1 MSFKDVLEA
10 KMRKMS
16 KGEKVELLSDN
27 ASAIVS
33 FYIKKAYREQDNV
46 TALFD
51 KMEDDREKFAP
62 TLIKMLKEAK
72 KEERDIDLG
81 LASVIG
87 DFLEKRSPKLT
98 QENIDL
104 YADAVDQILKG
115 RVKKVNKKLQLDKG
129 LIKELLVIVPDKD
142 YVSDVKYIGNYVGR
156 ILRKLYYI
164 TKDDEIGI
172 TTVKTLTK
180 LFKELFDEEMLPA
193 IATAILLERKSSM
206 GNFNDKQIAIWNLL
220 TDTALTIYNKLD
232 KDVLIDQIENYV
244 KRRVWDAEK
253 GKDFARR
260 IQLDQLPEDYD
271 KISKVVKK
279 LSSKEKTKKYLQIY
293 LKNGKEFSYIFFPIS
308 F

>member
-279 LSSKEKTKKYLQIY
+279 LSSKEKTKKYL
-293 LKNGKEFSYIFFPIS
+293 
-308 F
+308 